1 MKRNGS
7 RHITLFII
15 ECEEPG
21 LNEKDM
27 EASVATLE
35 AIAGSLNA
43 QCCLLRERV
52 ETEGKVKEYLV
63 RKEAEAEDFMEVR

>member
-1 MKRNGS
+1 MLVENCS
-7 RHITLFII
+7 ILLLL

-35 AIAGSLNA
+35 ALAGSLNA
-43 QCCLLRERV
+43 QCVLLRERA
-52 ETEGKVKEYLV
+52 ETEGMVKEFLV
-63 RKEAEAEDFMEVR
+63 RKETDNEDFMEVR